1 MLLGRLIES
10 VPKKDN
16 EIKKMLSLKSDIFKD
31 YKELNFKNILSKLSK
46 IESEKTV
53 SAIGRK
59 VFEYSKI

>member
-1 MLLGRLIES
+1 
-10 VPKKDN
+10 
-16 EIKKMLSLKSDIFKD
+16 MLSLKSDIFKD